1 MKRLHLQLHLLSSL
15 LLAIFAASAA
25 TAQTADTIATTNV
38 APGVTHTRFVRNVG
52 PWIVNVVRVDLRR
65 TDLDFEHARAHDQL
79 RTRERVTDMAKRYAA
94 AGTPVIVGINA
105 DFFNLQSGEAENNQI
120 VRGEWWKG
128 VKVTDSP
135 FDTFRNVHIQFALDS
150 ARQPMIDRFRFDG
163 VVRSRNGALPIIA
176 LNANPGADPE
186 ATALYTPRFG
196 PTTPRD
202 TVRVTSEVVLSA
214 AGRRGDTLLYLRLG
228 VPSSVSGTAIP
239 SDGVVLS
246 GYGARAKE
254 VAAIAEGD
262 TLRVVLAVSPRP
274 TSRAPIQLLIGGWP
288 RVVRDGQNVA
298 ANAAVDEGTIS
309 RNADVR
315 HPRSAVAFNRDST
328 QLLLVVVD
336 GRSEK
341 SVGMTTAELGTLLI
355 ELGAWQGMNFDG
367 GGSTTMVVKDK
378 IVNSPSDG
386 TGEREV
392 GNALLVL
399 SKRAAAPARSSR
411 STDTP
416 LTSPR

>member
-1 MKRLHLQLHLLSSL
+1 MMRIHLLSPF
-15 LLAIFAASAA
+15 LLAALAAPVA
-25 TAQTADTIATTNV
+25 TAQRADSIATAV
-38 APGVTHTRFVRNVG
+38 IAAGVTHTRFVRNSG

-65 TDLDFEHARAHDQL
+65 AELDLEHARAHDQL

-94 AGTPVIVGINA
+94 AGTPVIAGINA
-105 DFFNLQSGEAENNQI
+105 DFFNLQSGEAENNQV

-135 FDTFRNVHIQFALDS
+135 FDTFRNIHIQFAFDS
-150 ARQPMIDRFRFDG
+150 ARHPIIDRFRFDG
-163 VVRSRNGALPIIA
+163 VVKSRSGTIPIIA
-176 LNANPGADPE
+176 LNANPGSGPE

-196 PTTPRD
+196 PNTPRD
-202 TVRVTSEVVLSA
+202 TARVTSEVPLAA
-214 AGRRGDTLLYLRLG
+214 AGRRGDTLLYLRRG
-228 VPSSVSGTAIP
+228 APSNSSGSAIP
-239 SDGVVLS
+239 ADGVVLA
-246 GYGARAKE
+246 GYGPRAKE
-254 VAAIAEGD
+254 VAALADGD
-262 TLRVVLAVSPRP
+262 TLRIILAVTPRP
-274 TSRAPIQLLIGGWP
+274 AGRAPLQLLIGGWP
-288 RVVRDGQNVA
+288 RVVRDGKNVA

-309 RNADVR
+309 RNAEVR

-341 SVGMTTAELGTLLI
+341 SVGMTTTELGELLI

-399 SKRAAAPARSSR
+399 SKRAAVPARS
-411 STDTP
+411 TGTP
-416 LTSPR
+416 LKSPR

>member
-1 MKRLHLQLHLLSSL
+1 MKRLHLFSPL
-15 LLAIFAASAA
+15 LLAVVPSSVAA
-25 TAQTADTIATTNV
+25 AQKADTIATTNV
-38 APGVTHTRFVRNVG
+38 APGVTHTRFVRNDG

-65 TDLDFEHARAHDQL
+65 AELDFEHARAHGQL

-135 FDTFRNVHIQFALDS
+135 FDTVHNVQIQFALDS
-150 ARQPMIDRFRFDG
+150 ARHPMIDRFRFDG
-163 VVRSRNGALPIIA
+163 IVRSRNGKIPILA
-176 LNANPGADPE
+176 LNANPGAGPE

-202 TVRVTSEVVLSA
+202 TVRETSEVVLSA
-214 AGRRGDTLLYLRLG
+214 AGHRGDTLLYLRRG
-228 VPSSVSGTAIP
+228 VPSNVSGTAIP
-239 SDGVVLS
+239 SDGVVLV

-274 TSRAPIQLLIGGWP
+274 ASRVPMQLLIGGWP

-309 RNADVR
+309 RNAEVR

-341 SVGMTTAELGTLLI
+341 SVGMTTAELGALLI
-355 ELGAWQGMNFDG
+355 ELGAWQGMNLDG

-416 LTSPR
+416 LKSPQ

>member
-1 MKRLHLQLHLLSSL
+1 MKRLHLLTPL
-15 LLAIFAASAA
+15 LLVALAASVVAA
-25 TAQTADTIATTNV
+25 QQADTIATTNV
-38 APGVTHTRFVRNVG
+38 AEGVTHTRFVRNAG

-65 TDLDFEHARAHDQL
+65 ADLDFEHARAHDQL
-79 RTRERVTDMAKRYAA
+79 RTRERVTDMANRYAD
-94 AGTPVIVGINA
+94 AGTPVIAGINA
-105 DFFNLQSGEAENNQI
+105 DFFNLQTGEAENNQI

-150 ARQPMIDRFRFDG
+150 ARHPMIDRFRFDG
-163 VVRSRNGALPIIA
+163 VVRSRNGTIPIIA
-176 LNANPGADPE
+176 LNANPGAGPE

-214 AGRRGDTLLYLRLG
+214 AGHRGDTLLYLRRG
-228 VPSSVSGTAIP
+228 APSNTSGSAIP
-239 SDGVVLS
+239 SDGVVLA

-254 VAAIAEGD
+254 VAALAEGD
-262 TLRVVLAVSPRP
+262 TLRIMLAVSPRP
-274 TSRAPIQLLIGGWP
+274 ASRAPIQLLIGGWP

-298 ANAAVDEGTIS
+298 ANAAADEGTIS
-309 RNADVR
+309 RNAEVR
-315 HPRSAVAFNRDST
+315 HPRSAVGFNRDST

-341 SVGMTTAELGTLLI
+341 SVGMTTAELGALLI

-367 GGSTTMVVKDK
+367 GGSTTLVVKDK
-378 IVNSPSDG
+378 IVNTPSDG

-399 SKRAAAPARSSR
+399 SKRTATPARSSG
-411 STDTP
+411 TP
-416 LTSPR
+416 LKSPHETPR